1 MIMQKQMDNNNQR
14 GFTSSIGA
22 ILAAAGGAVGL
33 GNIWRYPYMV
43 GQNGGGA
50 FLILNMFFVLMIGIP
65 LMMSEFVIGRRTQS
79 NVVGAYRKLAPKQK
93 GWTLLGYFSIL
104 AALLIYA
111 FYSVVAGWTLNYIV
125 MASTNQLAGLTPME
139 VAETFEHFTSH
150 SIWPVIFQ
158 LLFLGL
164 TALVISFG
172 VQKGIEKISKILMP
186 VLFILLLLMVVRSLT
201 LPGARE
207 GLHFLFHPDL
217 SKLTGDSIL
226 GALGQSFF
234 SLSLGMGAMV
244 TYGSYIRKE
253 DSLFKTSLWIS
264 VCDLMVAIL
273 AGVVIFPAVFSFG
286 MDPASGPQLVYVVL
300 PNVFNSMPMGGLFA
314 AVFFILLGIA
324 ALTSTISLQEI
335 VVAFSVEELHWSR
348 RKSSIISMV
357 VVFFVGVFC
366 ALSFGPLEHVKF
378 FGRTFFDF
386 FDLITASYMMP
397 IGALAMTIFLGWF
410 YPKVEVKD
418 EITNGGMLKGKLF
431 ELYYFILRFVAPIAL
446 VIIIISG
453 IVG

>member
-1 MIMQKQMDNNNQR
+1 MANETR
-14 GFTSSIGA
+14 GFTSNTGA

-33 GNIWRYPYMV
+33 GNIWRYPYML

-50 FLILNMFFVLMIGIP
+50 FLIVNMFFVLMIGIP
-65 LMMSEFVIGRRTQS
+65 LMMTEFVIGRRTQS
-79 NVVGAYRKLAPKQK
+79 NVVGAYKKLERKK
-93 GWTLLGYFSIL
+93 GWATIGYFSIL
-104 AALLIYA
+104 GAVLIYA

-125 MASTNQLAGLTPME
+125 MACTNQLSGLTPNE
-139 VAETFEHFTSH
+139 VADAFASFTSH
-150 SIWPVIFQ
+150 SFWPVLFQ
-158 LLFLGL
+158 LAFLAL

-186 VLFILLLLMVVRSLT
+186 VLFFLLLLMVVRSLT
-201 LPGARE
+201 LPGAKE
-207 GLHFLFHPDL
+207 GLQFLFKPDF
-217 SKLTGDSIL
+217 SKLTGAGVL

-264 VCDLMVAIL
+264 VCDLLVAIL

-286 MDPASGPQLVYVVL
+286 MDPAAGPQLVYVVL
-300 PNVFNSMPMGGLFA
+300 PNVFNSMPMGALFA
-314 AVFFILLGIA
+314 AIFFVLLGIA

-335 VVAFSVEELHWSR
+335 IVAFSVEELHWSR
-348 RKSSIISMV
+348 RKSSIISMISI
-357 VVFFVGVFC
+357 FVIGIFC
-366 ALSFGPLEHVKF
+366 TLSFGPIKHWTLF
-378 FGRTFFDF
+378 DRTI
-386 FDLITASYMMP
+386 FDLFDLVTASYLMP
-397 IGALAMTIFLGWF
+397 IGALATTIFLGWF

-418 EITNGGMLKGKLF
+418 EITNGGALKGKLF

-446 VIIIISG
+446 IVILVSG
-453 IVG
+453 IIG

>member
-1 MIMQKQMDNNNQR
+1 MDNNESR
-14 GFTSSIGA
+14 GFTSNIGA

-33 GNIWRYPYMV
+33 GNIWRYPYML

-50 FLILNMFFVLMIGIP
+50 FLIVNMIFVLMIGIP

-79 NVVGAYRKLAPKQK
+79 NVLGAYRKMERKK
-93 GWTLLGYFSIL
+93 GWGAIGNFSII
-104 AALLIYA
+104 AAVLIYA

-125 MASTNQLAGLTPME
+125 MSCTNQLADLAPLE
-139 VAETFEHFTSH
+139 IAETFKSFTSH
-150 SIWPVIFQ
+150 SFWPVFYQLIF
-158 LLFLGL
+158 LIL
-164 TALVISFG
+164 TAVVISLG

-201 LPGARE
+201 LPGAKE
-207 GLHFLFHPDL
+207 GLRFLFHPDF
-217 SKLTGDSIL
+217 SKLTGAGVL

-253 DSLFKTSLWIS
+253 DSLFKTSVWIS

-286 MDPASGPQLVYVVL
+286 MDPAGGPQLVYVVL

-314 AVFFILLGIA
+314 AVFFVLLGIA

-335 VVAFSVEELHWSR
+335 IVAFDVEELHWSR
-348 RKSSIISMV
+348 RKSSIISML
-357 VVFFVGVFC
+357 VVFFIGVFC

-378 FGRTFFDF
+378 FGRTFFDL
-386 FDLITASYMMP
+386 FDLITASYLMP
-397 IGALAMTIFLGWF
+397 FGALAMTIFLGWF
-410 YPKVEVKD
+410 YPKVDVKD
-418 EITNGGMLKGKLF
+418 EITNGGTLKGSLF
-431 ELYYFILRFVAPIAL
+431 EVYYFILRFVAPIAL
-446 VIIIISG
+446 IIIIISG

>member
-1 MIMQKQMDNNNQR
+1 M
-14 GFTSSIGA
+14 
-22 ILAAAGGAVGL
+22 
-33 GNIWRYPYMV
+33 
-43 GQNGGGA
+43 
-50 FLILNMFFVLMIGIP
+50 
-65 LMMSEFVIGRRTQS
+65 
-79 NVVGAYRKLAPKQK
+79 
-93 GWTLLGYFSIL
+93 
-104 AALLIYA
+104 
-111 FYSVVAGWTLNYIV
+111 
-125 MASTNQLAGLTPME
+125 
-139 VAETFEHFTSH
+139 
-150 SIWPVIFQ
+150 
-158 LLFLGL
+158 L

-186 VLFILLLLMVVRSLT
+186 VLFVLLLLMVVRSLT
-201 LPGARE
+201 LPGAKE
-207 GLHFLFHPDL
+207 GLQFLFEPDF
-217 SKLTGDSIL
+217 SKLTGTGVL

-264 VCDLMVAIL
+264 VCDLMVAVL

-286 MDPASGPQLVYVVL
+286 MDPAGGPQLVYVVL

-335 VVAFSVEELHWSR
+335 VVAFTVEEFHWTR
-348 RKSSIISMV
+348 RKSSIVSMV
-357 VVFFVGVFC
+357 SIFVIGIFC
-366 ALSFGPLEHVKF
+366 TLSFGPIKHWTLF
-378 FGRTFFDF
+378 DRTIFDF
-386 FDLITASYMMP
+386 FDLVTASYLMP

-410 YPKVEVKD
+410 FPKVEVKD
-418 EITNGGMLKGKLF
+418 EITNGGALKGRFF

-446 VIIIISG
+446 IIIIVSG

>member
-1 MIMQKQMDNNNQR
+1 MANETR
-14 GFTSSIGA
+14 GFTSNTGA

-33 GNIWRYPYMV
+33 GNIWRYPYML

-50 FLILNMFFVLMIGIP
+50 FLIVNMFFVLMIGIP
-65 LMMSEFVIGRRTQS
+65 LMMTEFVIGRRTQS
-79 NVVGAYRKLAPKQK
+79 NVVGAYKKLERKK
-93 GWTLLGYFSIL
+93 GWATIGYFSIL
-104 AALLIYA
+104 GAVLIYA

-125 MASTNQLAGLTPME
+125 MACTNQLSGLTPNE
-139 VAETFEHFTSH
+139 VADAFASFTSH
-150 SIWPVIFQ
+150 SFWPVLFQ
-158 LLFLGL
+158 LAFLAL

-186 VLFILLLLMVVRSLT
+186 VLFFLLLLMVVRSLT
-201 LPGARE
+201 LPGAKE
-207 GLHFLFHPDL
+207 GLQFLFKPDF
-217 SKLTGDSIL
+217 SKLTGAGVL

-264 VCDLMVAIL
+264 VCDLLVAIL

-286 MDPASGPQLVYVVL
+286 MDPAAGPQLVYVVL

-314 AVFFILLGIA
+314 AVFFLLLGIA

-335 VVAFSVEELHWSR
+335 IVAFSVEELHWSR
-348 RKSSIISMV
+348 RKSSVISMISI
-357 VVFFVGVFC
+357 FVIGIFC
-366 ALSFGPLEHVKF
+366 TLSFGPIKHWTLF
-378 FGRTFFDF
+378 DRTIFDL
-386 FDLITASYMMP
+386 FDLITASYLMP
-397 IGALAMTIFLGWF
+397 IGALATTIFLGWF

-418 EITNGGMLKGKLF
+418 EITNGGALKGRLF

-446 VIIIISG
+446 IVILVSG
-453 IVG
+453 IIG

>member
-1 MIMQKQMDNNNQR
+1 MANEQR
-14 GFTSSIGA
+14 GFTSNIGA

-33 GNIWRYPYMV
+33 GNIWRYPYML

-50 FLILNMFFVLMIGIP
+50 FLLVNLFFVLMIGIP
-65 LMMSEFVIGRRTQS
+65 LMMTEFVIGRRTQS
-79 NVVGAYRKLAPKQK
+79 NVVGAYKKLERKK
-93 GWTLLGYFSIL
+93 GWAAIGYFSIL
-104 AALLIYA
+104 GAVLIYA

-125 MASTNQLAGLTPME
+125 MACTNQLSGLTPNE
-139 VAETFEHFTSH
+139 VADAFASFTSH
-150 SIWPVIFQ
+150 SFWPVLFQ
-158 LLFLGL
+158 LAFLAL

-186 VLFILLLLMVVRSLT
+186 VLFFLLLLMVFRSLT
-201 LPGARE
+201 LPGAKE
-207 GLHFLFHPDL
+207 GLQFLFKPDF
-217 SKLTGDSIL
+217 SKLTGAGVL

-264 VCDLMVAIL
+264 VCDLLVAIL

-286 MDPASGPQLVYVVL
+286 MDPAAGPQLVYVVL
-300 PNVFNSMPMGGLFA
+300 PNVFNSMPMGALFA
-314 AVFFILLGIA
+314 AIFFVLLGIA

-335 VVAFSVEELHWSR
+335 IVAFSVEELHWSR
-348 RKSSIISMV
+348 RKSSIISMISI
-357 VVFFVGVFC
+357 FVIGIFC
-366 ALSFGPLEHVKF
+366 TLSFGPIKHWTLF
-378 FGRTFFDF
+378 DRTI
-386 FDLITASYMMP
+386 FDLFDLVTASYLMP
-397 IGALAMTIFLGWF
+397 IGALATTIFLGWF

-418 EITNGGMLKGKLF
+418 EITNGGALKGKLF

-446 VIIIISG
+446 IVILVSG
-453 IVG
+453 IIG

>member
-1 MIMQKQMDNNNQR
+1 MTTQDNNNR
-14 GFTSSIGA
+14 GFTSNIGA

-33 GNIWRYPYMV
+33 GNIWRYPYML

-50 FLILNMFFVLMIGIP
+50 FLIVNMFFVLAIGIP
-65 LMMSEFVIGRRTQS
+65 LMMTEFVIGRRTQS
-79 NVVGAYRKLAPKQK
+79 NVVGAYRKLAPEHK
-93 GWTLLGYFSIL
+93 GWTALGYFGIL
-104 AALLIYA
+104 AAVLIYA

-125 MASTNQLAGLTPME
+125 MACTNQLSGLTPTE
-139 VAETFEHFTSH
+139 VADTFANFTAGSF
-150 SIWPVIFQ
+150 WPVLYQ
-158 LLFLGL
+158 LLFLTL

-201 LPGARE
+201 LPGAKE
-207 GLHFLFHPDL
+207 GLNFLFKPDF
-217 SKLTGDSIL
+217 SKLTGAGVL

-286 MDPASGPQLVYVVL
+286 MDPAGGPQLVYVVL
-300 PNVFNSMPMGGLFA
+300 PNVFNSMPMGALFA
-314 AVFFILLGIA
+314 AIFFILLGIA

-335 VVAFSVEELHWSR
+335 IVAFNVEELHWSR
-348 RKSSIISMV
+348 RKSSIISMLSI
-357 VVFFVGVFC
+357 FVIGIFC
-366 ALSFGPLEHVKF
+366 TLSFGPLKNATL
-378 FGRTFFDF
+378 FGRTIFDL
-386 FDLITASYMMP
+386 FDLITASYLMP
-397 IGALAMTIFLGWF
+397 IGALVMTIFLGWF
-410 YPKVEVKD
+410 IPKVDVKD
-418 EITNGGMLKGKLF
+418 EITNGGALKGKLF

-446 VIIIISG
+446 VVIIVSG

>member
-1 MIMQKQMDNNNQR
+1 MDNESR
-14 GFTSSIGA
+14 GFTSNIGA

-33 GNIWRYPYMV
+33 GNIWRYPYML

-50 FLILNMFFVLMIGIP
+50 FLLVNMFFVLMIGIP
-65 LMMSEFVIGRRTQS
+65 LMMTEFVIGRRTQS
-79 NVVGAYRKLAPKQK
+79 NVVGAYRKLAPKHK
-93 GWTLLGYFSIL
+93 GWTALGYFGIL
-104 AALLIYA
+104 AAVLIYA

-125 MASTNQLAGLTPME
+125 MACTNRLSGLSPTE
-139 VAETFEHFTSH
+139 VADTFANFTAGSF
-150 SIWPVIFQ
+150 WPVLYQF
-158 LLFLGL
+158 LFLTL

-201 LPGARE
+201 LPGAKE
-207 GLHFLFHPDL
+207 GLSFLFHPDF
-217 SKLTGDSIL
+217 SKLTGAGVL

-286 MDPASGPQLVYVVL
+286 MDPAGGPQLVYVVL
-300 PNVFNSMPMGGLFA
+300 PNVFNSMPMGALFA
-314 AVFFILLGIA
+314 AIFFVLLGIA

-335 VVAFSVEELHWSR
+335 IVAFNVEERHWSR
-348 RKSSIISMV
+348 RKSSIISMLTI
-357 VVFFVGVFC
+357 FVIGIFC
-366 ALSFGPLEHVKF
+366 TLSFGPLKNATL
-378 FGRTFFDF
+378 FGRTIFDL
-386 FDLITASYMMP
+386 FDLITASYLMP

-418 EITNGGMLKGKLF
+418 EITNGGTLKGNLF
-431 ELYYFILRFVAPIAL
+431 EVYYFILRYVAPIAL
-446 VIIIISG
+446 LVIIVSG

>member
-1 MIMQKQMDNNNQR
+1 MANESR
-14 GFTSSIGA
+14 GFTSNIGA

-33 GNIWRYPYMV
+33 GNIWRYPYML

-50 FLILNMFFVLMIGIP
+50 FLLVNLLFVLMIGIP
-65 LMMSEFVIGRRTQS
+65 LMMTEFVIGRRTQS
-79 NVVGAYRKLAPKQK
+79 NVVGAYKKLERKK
-93 GWTLLGYFSIL
+93 GWAAIGYFSIL
-104 AALLIYA
+104 AAVLIYA

-125 MASTNQLAGLTPME
+125 LACTNRLSGLTPNE
-139 VAETFEHFTSH
+139 VADAFASFTAGSF
-150 SIWPVIFQ
+150 WPLLYQ
-158 LLFLGL
+158 LCFLII

-201 LPGARE
+201 LPGAKE
-207 GLHFLFHPDL
+207 GLEFLFKPDF
-217 SKLTGDSIL
+217 SKLTGEGVL

-264 VCDLMVAIL
+264 ICDLMVAVL

-286 MDPASGPQLVYVVL
+286 MDPAGGQQLVYVVL

-314 AVFFILLGIA
+314 AVFFLLLGIA

-335 VVAFSVEELHWSR
+335 IVAFNVEELHWSR
-348 RKSSIISMV
+348 RKSSIISMISI
-357 VVFFVGVFC
+357 FVIGIFC
-366 ALSFGPLEHVKF
+366 TLSFGPIKHWTLF
-378 FGRTFFDF
+378 DRTI
-386 FDLITASYMMP
+386 FDLFDLVTASYLMP
-397 IGALAMTIFLGWF
+397 IGALATTIFLGWF

-418 EITNGGMLKGKLF
+418 EITNGGALKGRLF

-446 VIIIISG
+446 IVILLSG
-453 IVG
+453 IIG

>member
-1 MIMQKQMDNNNQR
+1 MNNEQR
-14 GFTSSIGA
+14 GFTSNIGA

-50 FLILNMFFVLMIGIP
+50 FLLVNMFFVLAIGIP
-65 LMMSEFVIGRRTQS
+65 LMMTEFVIGRRSQS
-79 NVVGAYRKLAPKQK
+79 NAVGAYKKLGRKK
-93 GWTLLGYFSIL
+93 GWTIIGYFSIL
-104 AALLIYA
+104 AAALIYA

-125 MASTNQLAGLTPME
+125 LACTNHLSGMTPAE
-139 VAETFEHFTSH
+139 VAEAFSTFTANSY
-150 SIWPVIFQ
+150 WPVIYQF
-158 LLFLGL
+158 LFLGI

-201 LPGARE
+201 LPGAKE
-207 GLHFLFHPDL
+207 GLHFLFHPNF
-217 SKLTGDSIL
+217 SKLTGAGIL

-264 VCDLMVAIL
+264 ICDLLVAIL
-273 AGVVIFPAVFSFG
+273 AGIVIFPAVFSFG
-286 MDPASGPQLVYVVL
+286 MDPTGGPQLVYVVL

-335 VVAFSVEELHWSR
+335 IVAFNVEELHWSR
-348 RKSSIISMV
+348 RKSSIISMLL
-357 VVFFVGVFC
+357 VFFIGMFC
-366 ALSFGPLEHVKF
+366 ALSFGPLNHCKIL
-378 FGRTFFDF
+378 GRTIFEF

-410 YPKVEVKD
+410 YPKVEVQD
-418 EITNGGMLKGKLF
+418 EITNGGALKGKFF
-431 ELYYFILRFVAPIAL
+431 ELYYFILRYVAPLAL
-446 VIIIISG
+446 LIIIISG

>member
-1 MIMQKQMDNNNQR
+1 MGNNESR
-14 GFTSSIGA
+14 GFTSNIGA

-33 GNIWRYPYMV
+33 GNIWRYPYML

-50 FLILNMFFVLMIGIP
+50 FLIVNMIFVLMIGIP

-79 NVVGAYRKLAPKQK
+79 NVLGAYRKMERKK
-93 GWTLLGYFSIL
+93 GWGAIGNFSIL
-104 AALLIYA
+104 AAVLIYA

-125 MASTNQLAGLTPME
+125 LASTNQLAGLSPME
-139 VAETFEHFTSH
+139 VAETFEAFTSH
-150 SIWPVIFQ
+150 SIWPVFFQ

-164 TALVISFG
+164 TALVISLG

-186 VLFILLLLMVVRSLT
+186 VLFILLLFMVVRSLT
-201 LPGARE
+201 LPGAKE
-207 GLHFLFHPDL
+207 GLRFLFHPDF
-217 SKLTGDSIL
+217 SKLTGAGVLS
-226 GALGQSFF
+226 ALGQSFF

-264 VCDLMVAIL
+264 ICDLLVAIL

-286 MDPASGPQLVYVVL
+286 MDPAGGPQLVYVVL

-314 AVFFILLGIA
+314 AVFFVLLGIA

-335 VVAFSVEELHWSR
+335 IVAFDVEEFHWSR
-348 RKSSIISMV
+348 RKSAIVSML
-357 VVFFVGVFC
+357 VVFVIGIFC
-366 ALSFGPLEHVKF
+366 ALSFGPLQDVKL
-378 FGRTFFDF
+378 FGRTFFDL
-386 FDLITASYMMP
+386 FDLITASYLMP

-410 YPKVEVKD
+410 YPKVDVKD
-418 EITNGGMLKGKLF
+418 EITNGGALKGNLF

-446 VIIIISG
+446 IIIIISG

>member
-1 MIMQKQMDNNNQR
+1 MENEHR
-14 GFTSSIGA
+14 GFTSNIGA

-33 GNIWRYPYMV
+33 GNIWRYPYML

-50 FLILNMFFVLMIGIP
+50 FLLVNMFFVLAIGIP
-65 LMMSEFVIGRRTQS
+65 LMMTEFVIGRRSQR
-79 NVVGAYRKLAPKQK
+79 NVVGAYKKLERKK
-93 GWTLLGYFSIL
+93 GWATIGYFGIL
-104 AALLIYA
+104 GAVLIYA

-125 MASTNQLAGLTPME
+125 LACTNKLSGLNPEE
-139 VAETFEHFTSH
+139 VAEAFSTFTSH
-150 SIWPVIFQ
+150 SYWPVIYQ
-158 LLFLGL
+158 LIFLGI
-164 TALVISFG
+164 TALVISLG

-201 LPGARE
+201 LPGAKE
-207 GLHFLFHPDL
+207 GLRFLFHPDF
-217 SKLTGDSIL
+217 SKLTGAGVLS
-226 GALGQSFF
+226 ALGQSFF

-264 VCDLMVAIL
+264 VCDLLVAIL

-286 MDPASGPQLVYVVL
+286 MDPAGGPRLVYVVL

-335 VVAFSVEELHWSR
+335 IVAFDVEELHWNR
-348 RKSSIISMV
+348 RKSSVISML
-357 VVFFVGVFC
+357 VVFFTGVFC
-366 ALSFGPLEHVKF
+366 ALSFGPLNHWRILN
-378 FGRTFFDF
+378 RTIFDF
-386 FDLITASYMMP
+386 FDLITASYLMP

-410 YPKVEVKD
+410 YPKVDVKD
-418 EITNGGMLKGKLF
+418 EITNGGTLKGNLF
-431 ELYYFILRFVAPIAL
+431 EVYYFILRFVAPIAL
-446 VIIIISG
+446 TIILVSG

>member
-1 MIMQKQMDNNNQR
+1 MDNNESR
-14 GFTSSIGA
+14 GFTSNIGA

-33 GNIWRYPYMV
+33 GNIWRYPYML

-50 FLILNMFFVLMIGIP
+50 FLIVNMIFVLMIGIP

-79 NVVGAYRKLAPKQK
+79 NVLGAYRKMERKK
-93 GWTLLGYFSIL
+93 GWGAIGNFSII
-104 AALLIYA
+104 AAVLIYA

-125 MASTNQLAGLTPME
+125 MSCTNQLADLAPLE
-139 VAETFEHFTSH
+139 IAETFKSFTSH
-150 SIWPVIFQ
+150 SFWPVFYQLIF
-158 LLFLGL
+158 LIL
-164 TALVISFG
+164 TAVVISLG

-201 LPGARE
+201 LPGAKE
-207 GLHFLFHPDL
+207 GLRFLFHPDF
-217 SKLTGDSIL
+217 SKLTGAGVL

-253 DSLFKTSLWIS
+253 DSLFKTSVWIS

-286 MDPASGPQLVYVVL
+286 MDPAGGPQLVYVVL

-314 AVFFILLGIA
+314 AVFFMLLGIA

-335 VVAFSVEELHWSR
+335 IVAFNVEELHWSR
-348 RKSSIISMV
+348 RKSSIISML
-357 VVFFVGVFC
+357 VVFVIGIFC
-366 ALSFGPLEHVKF
+366 ALSFGPLQDVKL
-378 FGRTFFDF
+378 FGRTFFDL
-386 FDLITASYMMP
+386 FDLITASYLMP

-418 EITNGGMLKGKLF
+418 EITNGGTLKGSLF
-431 ELYYFILRFVAPIAL
+431 EVYYFILRFVAPIAL
-446 VIIIISG
+446 IIIIISG

>member
-1 MIMQKQMDNNNQR
+1 MNNEHR
-14 GFTSSIGA
+14 GFTSNIGA

-50 FLILNMFFVLMIGIP
+50 FLLVNMFFVLAIGIP
-65 LMMSEFVIGRRTQS
+65 LMMSEFVIGRRAQR
-79 NVVGAYRKLAPKQK
+79 NVIGAYMKLERKK
-93 GWTLLGYFSIL
+93 GWAVIGNISIV
-104 AALLIYA
+104 AAVLIYA

-125 MASTNQLAGLTPME
+125 LACTNRLSDMNPQE
-139 VAETFEHFTSH
+139 VATAFSTFTAH
-150 SIWPVIFQ
+150 SYWPVIYQ
-158 LLFLGL
+158 LIFLAI
-164 TALVISFG
+164 TAVVISLG

-186 VLFILLLLMVVRSLT
+186 VLFLLLLLMVVRSLT
-201 LPGARE
+201 LPGAKE
-207 GLHFLFHPDL
+207 GLRFLFHPDF
-217 SKLTGDSIL
+217 SKLTGAGIL

-264 VCDLMVAIL
+264 ICDLMVAIL

-286 MDPASGPQLVYVVL
+286 MDPAGGPQLVYVVL

-335 VVAFSVEELHWSR
+335 VVAFNVEELHWSR
-348 RKSSIISMV
+348 RKSSLVSML
-357 VVFFVGVFC
+357 VVFFIGMFC
-366 ALSFGPLEHVKF
+366 ALSFGPLNHW
-378 FGRTFFDF
+378 RIHNYTLFDF
-386 FDLITASYMMP
+386 FDLVTASYLMP
-397 IGALAMTIFLGWF
+397 IGALATTIFLGWF

-418 EITNGGMLKGKLF
+418 EITNGGTLKGHLF
-431 ELYYFILRFVAPIAL
+431 DVYYFILRYVAPLALL
-446 VIIIISG
+446 VIIISG
-453 IVG
+453 FIN

>member
-1 MIMQKQMDNNNQR
+1 MMTQDNDR
-14 GFTSSIGA
+14 GFTSNIGA

-33 GNIWRYPYMV
+33 GNIWRYPYML

-50 FLILNMFFVLMIGIP
+50 FLLVNMFFVLAIGIP
-65 LMMSEFVIGRRTQS
+65 LMMTEFVIGRRTQS

-93 GWTLLGYFSIL
+93 GWTALGYFGIL
-104 AALLIYA
+104 AAILIYA

-125 MASTNQLAGLTPME
+125 MACTNHLSGLSPAEVSDTFANFTAGS
-139 VAETFEHFTSH
+139 F
-150 SIWPVIFQ
+150 WPVLYQF
-158 LLFLGL
+158 LFLML

-201 LPGARE
+201 LPGAKE
-207 GLHFLFHPDL
+207 GLNFLFKPDF
-217 SKLTGDSIL
+217 SKLTGAGVL

-264 VCDLMVAIL
+264 VCDLLVAIL

-286 MDPASGPQLVYVVL
+286 MDPAGGPQLVYVVL
-300 PNVFNSMPMGGLFA
+300 PNVFNSMPMGALFA
-314 AVFFILLGIA
+314 AIFFILLGIA

-335 VVAFSVEELHWSR
+335 IVAFTVEELHWSR
-348 RKSSIISMV
+348 RKSSIISMLV
-357 VVFFVGVFC
+357 IFLIGVFC
-366 ALSFGPLEHVKF
+366 ALSFGPLSDVKLF
-378 FGRTFFDF
+378 DRTIFDL
-386 FDLITASYMMP
+386 FDLITASYLMP
-397 IGALAMTIFLGWF
+397 IVALAMTIFLGWF
-410 YPKVEVKD
+410 YPKVEVKE

-446 VIIIISG
+446 LIIIISG

>member
-1 MIMQKQMDNNNQR
+1 MANEQR
-14 GFTSSIGA
+14 GFTSNIGA

-33 GNIWRYPYMV
+33 GNIWRYPYML

-50 FLILNMFFVLMIGIP
+50 FLLVNLFFVLMIGIP
-65 LMMSEFVIGRRTQS
+65 LMMTEFVIGRRTQS
-79 NVVGAYRKLAPKQK
+79 NVVGAYKKLERKK
-93 GWTLLGYFSIL
+93 GWAAIGYFSIL
-104 AALLIYA
+104 GAVLIYA

-125 MASTNQLAGLTPME
+125 MACTNRLSGLTPNE
-139 VAETFEHFTSH
+139 VADAFASFTSH
-150 SIWPVIFQ
+150 SFWPVLFQ
-158 LLFLGL
+158 LAFLAL

-201 LPGARE
+201 LPGAKE
-207 GLHFLFHPDL
+207 GLHFLFKPDF
-217 SKLTGDSIL
+217 SKLTGAGVL

-264 VCDLMVAIL
+264 VCDLLVAIL

-286 MDPASGPQLVYVVL
+286 MDPAAGPQLVYVVL
-300 PNVFNSMPMGGLFA
+300 PNVFNSMPMGALFA
-314 AVFFILLGIA
+314 AIFFVLLGIA

-335 VVAFSVEELHWSR
+335 IVAFSVEELHWSR
-348 RKSSIISMV
+348 RKSSIISMISI
-357 VVFFVGVFC
+357 FVIGIFC
-366 ALSFGPLEHVKF
+366 TLSFGPIKHWTLF
-378 FGRTFFDF
+378 DRTI
-386 FDLITASYMMP
+386 FDLFDLVTASYLMP
-397 IGALAMTIFLGWF
+397 IGALATTIFLGWF

-418 EITNGGMLKGKLF
+418 EITNGGALKGRLF
-431 ELYYFILRFVAPIAL
+431 ELYYFILRFVAPLAL
-446 VIIIISG
+446 IVILVSG
-453 IVG
+453 IIG